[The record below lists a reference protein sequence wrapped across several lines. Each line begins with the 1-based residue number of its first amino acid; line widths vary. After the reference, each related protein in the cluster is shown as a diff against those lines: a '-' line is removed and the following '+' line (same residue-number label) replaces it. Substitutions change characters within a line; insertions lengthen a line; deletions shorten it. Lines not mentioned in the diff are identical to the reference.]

1 MSGIVIS
8 FWEYCKLNFHK
19 VLDGTVAECR
29 WGKLDKPEHEEY
41 VINGVRY
48 IVTAKHIESETMTF
62 LDKIKRFLGILGG
75 VVVSRV
81 VVLCRECEVVIFT
94 EAHNVVKGLILRDL
108 CGNIALDLI
117 GHIEDIKLVA
127 KHTADCNLISVVE
140 RTKIAVRI

>member
-48 IVTAKHIESETMTF
+48 IVNKKFSKTENKTMKEKISAFIGSDFAHLTIADDINTLNTEYVNSTAGEGRI
-62 LDKIKRFLGILGG
+62 
-75 VVVSRV
+75 
-81 VVLCRECEVVIFT
+81 
-94 EAHNVVKGLILRDL
+94 N
-108 CGNIALDLI
+108 
-117 GHIEDIKLVA
+117 
-127 KHTADCNLISVVE
+127 
-140 RTKIAVRI
+140 AVR